1 MNAAALDRHRY
12 VSLATFR
19 RSGEVVATAVWFAI
33 VDDKLYVVSAGDA
46 GKVKRLRNDS
56 RARVAPCDVR
66 GNVVG
71 PWNDATARVIT
82 DPARIAEV
90 QAALRLKYG
99 WQVRIFNFVSRLT
112 GRAARRAW
120 LEIALR

>member
-1 MNAAALDRHRY
+1 MDAALERQRY
-12 VSLATFR
+12 VNLATFR
-19 RSGEVVATAVWFAI
+19 RSGQPVATPVWFAT

-46 GKVKRLRNDS
+46 GKVKRVRNDS

-71 PWNDATARVIT
+71 RWRDATARVIT
-82 DPARIAEV
+82 DPARIAEAQV
-90 QAALRLKYG
+90 ALRVKYG

-112 GRAARRAW
+112 GRAARRAS
-120 LEIALR
+120 LEIALA

>member
-1 MNAAALDRHRY
+1 MDVALERHRY
-12 VSLATFR
+12 VNLATFR
-19 RSGEVVATAVWFAI
+19 RSGQPVATPVWFAT
-33 VDDKLYVVSAGDA
+33 VDDKMYVVSAGDA
-46 GKVKRLRNDS
+46 GKVKRLRNNP

-71 PWNDATARVIT
+71 RWRDGMARVIT

-90 QAALRLKYG
+90 QAALRVKYG
-99 WQVRIFNFVSRLT
+99 WQVRIFNLVSRLT

-120 LEIALR
+120 LEIALV